1 MSHVQNPCLEA
12 ASSVEPV
19 IGTVRAHGGR
29 HAHPKQIG
37 VLAVSGRDEVR
48 EKEAG
53 VSDVGELQA
62 VLTGQAF
69 GFVEGADGI
78 NGCWEELEGGDGD
91 F

>member
-1 MSHVQNPCLEA
+1 M
-12 ASSVEPV
+12 
-19 IGTVRAHGGR
+19 
-29 HAHPKQIG
+29 
-37 VLAVSGRDEVR
+37 LAVSGRDEVR